1 MNVNDL
7 LIAHG
12 FTDLKAKNIYDDKIG
27 APGERKLLKGTMD
40 AGWFGEVASNDF
52 ISGDALAN
60 MLGITAG
67 TSQYSNEPWLKF
79 AYEGDVYL
87 IAKKT
92 FRHSISWDQINA
104 ANAVYGDTKIT
115 IKGKSYEVMIP
126 RGTGKDVQPNPKTM
140 IAGYDGNAN
149 HKSMW
154 NTLMLPIHA
163 KAPSSWAYPNNVKS
177 PTDNWGCS
185 YSDNDLQTNSSAGNG
200 SYTWCQETVGNNASY
215 RLLRGFGGVSYSYCS
230 YSGDT
235 GSGVGWRPVLKI
247 VG

>member
-87 IAKKT
+87 IAKKPY
-92 FRHSISWDQINA
+92 RHTISWDQINA
-104 ANAVYGDTKIT
+104 ANAVYGNKT
-115 IKGKSYEVMIP
+115 IEIGGKKYQVMLM
-126 RGTGKDVQPNPKTM
+126 RGIGNDVQPNPKTFYKP
-140 IAGYDGNAN
+140 YDGAAN
-149 HKSMW
+149 HQSMW
-154 NTLMLPIHA
+154 NALMLPIHA

-177 PTDNWGCS
+177 PTDNWGIG
-185 YSDNDLQTNSSAGNG
+185 YTDADLLTNNL
-200 SYTWCQETVGNNASY
+200 YTWCQETTYAENCRS
-215 RLLRGFGGVSYSYCS
+215 LRGDSCVSLARAGVS
-230 YSGDT
+230 GGA
-235 GSGVGWRPVLKI
+235 GSTCGWRPCLKI

>member
-52 ISGDALAN
+52 ISGDALASI
-60 MLGITAG
+60 LGITAG

-104 ANAVYGDTKIT
+104 ANAVYGDKKVS
-115 IKGKSYEVMIP
+115 IKGKNYEVMLP
-126 RGTGKDVQPNPKTM
+126 RGTGKDVQPYPRTM
-140 IAGYDGNAN
+140 IAGYDGSAN
-149 HKSMW
+149 HNSMW
-154 NTLMLPIHA
+154 NALMLPIHA

-177 PTDNWGCS
+177 PTNNWGCS

-200 SYTWCQETVGNNASY
+200 SYTWCQETVANSASC
-215 RLLRGFGGVSYSYCS
+215 RLVRGYYGVSSSNY
-230 YSGDT
+230 G
-235 GSGVGWRPVLKI
+235 GSSDAGSNVGWRPVLKI

>member
-27 APGERKLLKGTMD
+27 APGNRKLLKGTMD

-52 ISGDALAN
+52 ISGDALASL
-60 MLGITAG
+60 LGITSG

-87 IAKKT
+87 MAKKT
-92 FRHSISWDQINA
+92 FRYNISWDQINA
-104 ANAVYGDTKIT
+104 ANAVYGGRKVT
-115 IKGKSYEVMIP
+115 IKGKRYEVMIP
-126 RGTGKDVQPNPKTM
+126 RGTSTDPKVLNNSYS
-140 IAGYDGNAN
+140 GVVN
-149 HKSMW
+149 HQSMW
-154 NTLMLPIHA
+154 NALMLPIHT

-177 PTDNWGCS
+177 PTNNWGVG
-185 YSDNDLQTNSSAGNG
+185 YTDADINTSSANG
-200 SYTWCQETVGNNASY
+200 GYTWCQEIVKDASG
-215 RLLRGFGGVSYSYCS
+215 RLVRGCYGVSYSS
-230 YSGDT
+230 YYGSIDT
-235 GSGVGWRPVLKI
+235 GSDLGWRPVLKI

>member
-27 APGERKLLKGTMD
+27 APGSRKLLKGTMD

-52 ISGDALAN
+52 ISGDALASI
-60 MLGITAG
+60 LGITAG

-104 ANAVYGDTKIT
+104 ANAVYGDKKVS
-115 IKGKSYEVMIP
+115 IKGKNYEVMLP
-126 RGTGKDVQPNPKTM
+126 RGTGKDVQPYPRTM
-140 IAGYDGNAN
+140 IAGYDGSAN
-149 HKSMW
+149 HNSMW
-154 NTLMLPIHA
+154 NALMLPIHA

-177 PTDNWGCS
+177 PTNNWGCS

-200 SYTWCQETVGNNASY
+200 SYTWCQETVANSASY
-215 RLLRGFGGVSYSYCS
+215 RLLRGYGGVSYSNYS
-230 YSGDT
+230 YSSSA
-235 GSGVGWRPVLKI
+235 GSSSGWRPVLKI